1 MVVSSYPDWIR
12 EDIIFMR
19 VLLEA
24 KLNNLL

>member
-1 MVVSSYPDWIR
+1 MVVSSYPDWIG